1 PYAAV
6 FSFFSL
12 VKLRNYLYTDFDLA
26 IFVQATNSLLHGSF
40 YSSIAGLN
48 LLGAHSALG
57 LALIAPLFAIVRHPA
72 TLLVVQSVA
81 LGLGALP
88 VHRLARRVLGS
99 GHARAA
105 CGALGR
111 GADRARGGLARAH
124 LRGAPATLRH
134 RRGGVHRALS
144 RVGALAPRGDRE
156 RGAPSAARPGVDGVH
171 AGAGGGDRA

>member
-1 PYAAV
+1 MPRLRSWRSHMGGGYSPRLMPAEREAPRSRASVPAWILAALYAAV

-88 VHRLARRVLGS
+88 VHRL
-99 GHARAA
+99 
-105 CGALGR
+105 
-111 GADRARGGLARAH
+111 
-124 LRGAPATLRH
+124 
-134 RRGGVHRALS
+134 
-144 RVGALAPRGDRE
+144 
-156 RGAPSAARPGVDGVH
+156 
-171 AGAGGGDRA
+171 